1 LKSKYNIEIKT
12 MPANN
17 VAFTAPINPTGA
29 SPKLRQDQ
37 IWAGLRLKIRSAETF
52 VPNAIQS
59 TTVISESIDPT
70 TGNEVTLRD
79 VIFVEGQRKV
89 QETVTAFAP
98 SRAVF
103 VQPDGSTIANV
114 VSENADGELFMTY
127 TFEWRHPGASKEE
140 LAAFLEKEKRMS
152 KMAVE
157 GTITVLR
164 DLAKNGK
171 I

>member
-1 LKSKYNIEIKT
+1 MSTNNI
-12 MPANN
+12 
-17 VAFTAPINPTGA
+17 AFTAPINPAGV

-52 VPNAIQS
+52 VPKAIQS
-59 TTVISESIDPT
+59 TTVISDSIDPT
-70 TGNEVTLRD
+70 TGNEVTVRE
-79 VIFVEGQRKV
+79 VVFVEDQRKV
-89 QETVTAFAP
+89 QETVTAYEP

-103 VQPDGSTIANV
+103 IQPDGSTIVNM
-114 VSENADGELFMTY
+114 VSEDADGELHMTY

-140 LAAFLEKEKRMS
+140 LAAFLEKEKKMS
-152 KMAVE
+152 RMAVE

-164 DLAKNGK
+164 EFAKNGK